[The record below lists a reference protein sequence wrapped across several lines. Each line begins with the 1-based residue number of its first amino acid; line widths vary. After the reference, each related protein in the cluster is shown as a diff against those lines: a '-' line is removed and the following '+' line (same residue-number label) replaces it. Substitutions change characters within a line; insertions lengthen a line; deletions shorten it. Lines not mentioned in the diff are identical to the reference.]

1 MKKKKPV
8 REFYVLI
15 QPFERY
21 DTIYFCNRNRETK
34 KGRPIRPYF
43 LENPSERSEHTFEES
58 KETVSFLKM
67 AYPDRFYKTISKVEF
82 SNNPELKSIME
93 KP

>member
-1 MKKKKPV
+1 MKKKQPK
-8 REFYVLI
+8 RDYYVI
-15 QPFERY
+15 VAPFSNY
-21 DTIYFCNRNRETK
+21 AKLYFCNRNRETK

-67 AYPDRFYKTISKVEF
+67 AYPDRFYKTISKEEF
-82 SNNPELKSIME
+82 SNNPKLKSIME